1 MKSIRLNFF
10 YNLLLSI
17 SRVVFPLI
25 TAPYVAR
32 VLSPDGVGLFN
43 FSNMYASYFAM
54 FAVLGI
60 PTYGMRE
67 VAKVRDDREKLSR
80 LVSELVSIQTLL
92 TIASTVI
99 FLGSIAL
106 VGMLRKDALIFVIS
120 GLVLYLSPVKTEW
133 FFAGEE
139 RFGFITMRQVLVKA
153 LCIVSIFVFV
163 KTRADMIIYVTIYAI
178 GNIVGELW
186 TFFAMLRNGVRLR
199 FTLKGLGG
207 HMKPV
212 LILFAS
218 SVAISVYTML
228 DTLMLGFISEYSE
241 VAYYNCA
248 SNISRSLLAAVTS
261 FSAVAVPRMSY
272 YLGEGNLY
280 EANKLVDKGFSVA
293 SFLAIPA
300 AVGLACVA
308 PTFTPLFYGDQYG
321 GAVLPLQ
328 IMAFVLMAIGLNNI
342 TAWQVLVGIGKDKLF
357 LYSVLAGASLN
368 LVLNAVL
375 IPLFGA
381 VGASSAS
388 VAAEFLILG
397 VSIWFMLNK
406 TEIRI
411 HCYKDALVSFAIS
424 LSFLPLIWLMG
435 KFIHGW
441 WLVGSFVVTGFCI
454 YVILHWIAGST
465 SFELMK
471 NTAMSVL
478 DKQLAKIRKQ
488 DA

>member
-1 MKSIRLNFF
+1 MKSIRLNFL
-10 YNLLLSI
+10 YNLLLSV
-17 SRVVFPLI
+17 SRVIFPLI

-43 FSNMYASYFAM
+43 FSSMYASYFAM

-67 VAKVRDDREKLSR
+67 VAKVRDDREKLST
-80 LVSELVSIQTLL
+80 LVSELVSMQTLL
-92 TIASTVI
+92 TIAVTVF
-99 FLGSIAL
+99 FLGSIAA

-139 RFGFITMRQVLVKA
+139 RFGFITFRQVLVKA

-163 KTRADMIIYVTIYAI
+163 KTRADMIIYVSIYAL
-178 GNIVGELW
+178 GNIIGEMW
-186 TFFAMLRNGVRLR
+186 TFIAMLRNGVRLR
-199 FTLKGLGG
+199 FTIHGLSR
-207 HMKPV
+207 HLKPV

-218 SVAISVYTML
+218 SVAISIYTML
-228 DTLMLGFISEYSE
+228 DTLMLGFISDYSE
-241 VAYYNCA
+241 VAFYNSA

-261 FSAVAVPRMSY
+261 FSAVAMPRMSY
-272 YLGEGNLY
+272 FLSEGNEY
-280 EANKLVDKGFSVA
+280 EANKLVDKGFSLA

-300 AVGLACVA
+300 AVGLACIA
-308 PTFTPLFYGDQYG
+308 PTFTILFYGDQFG

-328 IMAFVLMAIGLNNI
+328 IMSFVLMAIGLNNI
-342 TAWQVLVGIGKDKLF
+342 TGWQVLVGIGRDKLF
-357 LYSVLAGASLN
+357 LYSVLAGAALN
-368 LVLNAVL
+368 LVLNSIL

-397 VSIWFMLNK
+397 VSTWFMNTK
-406 TEIRI
+406 TTIRI
-411 HCYKDALVSFAIS
+411 HRFKDALVSFAIS

-441 WLVGSFVVTGFCI
+441 WLVGSFVAAGFCI
-454 YVILHWIAGST
+454 YVILHWIVGST
-465 SFELMK
+465 SFELVK
-471 NTAMSVL
+471 NTALSVIQ
-478 DKQLAKIRKQ
+478 KQMANFRK
-488 DA
+488 